1 MNNKLIRKI
10 VMILTVFCGAAAA
23 IGILYEYLLPL
34 YLSYKFKTDL
44 SDASAIGII
53 GGADGPT
60 TIYLSGSVPPG
71 ITALFAVL
79 AVIGIA
85 YLITSKIKNNK

>member
-1 MNNKLIRKI
+1 MNNKTINKF
-10 VMILTVFCGAAAA
+10 VMIFTVVCGAAAA

-60 TIYLSGSVPPG
+60 TIYLSGSVSPG

-79 AVIGIA
+79 AAMGIT
-85 YLITSKIKNNK
+85 YLIIAKRKNNR

>member
-1 MNNKLIRKI
+1 MNNKTIKKF
-10 VMILTVFCGAAAA
+10 VMIFTVICGAAAA

-34 YLSYKFKTDL
+34 YLSYKLNKDL

-60 TIYLSGSVPPG
+60 TIYLSGSVSPG

-79 AVIGIA
+79 TAIGIA
-85 YLITSKIKNNK
+85 YLIMAKRKGNK

>member
-1 MNNKLIRKI
+1 MNNNTINKF
-10 VMILTVFCGAAAA
+10 VMIFTVICGAAAA
-23 IGILYEYLLPL
+23 IGIAYEFLLPL
-34 YLSYKFKTDL
+34 YLSYKFKSDL

-60 TIYLSGSVPPG
+60 TIYLSGSVSPG

-79 AVIGIA
+79 AATGIA
-85 YLITSKIKNNK
+85 YLVITKRKHS